1 MTIERAME
9 ILNPD
14 HRECYEGLDEVNE
27 ACRMGMDALKE
38 KLDREAQAEA
48 QAEVKLYEKL
58 IEKYGAGKVLY
69 QAELALHDLL
79 CDMQEVRWRRASAE
93 RQKQPE
99 KIIRAAVEIAMNV
112 LSVIYGDCAEEEC
125 ALLDKLAEKAGVQP

>member
-14 HRECYEGLDEVNE
+14 HWECYDGLAEVNE
-27 ACRMGMDALKE
+27 ACRMGVAALKE
-38 KLDREAQAEA
+38 GLDRENQADA

-58 IEKYGAGKVLY
+58 IEKYGAAKVLY
-69 QAELALHDLL
+69 QAELALYDLL
-79 CDMQEVRWRRASAE
+79 CDMEEIRWRRASAE
-93 RQKQPE
+93 RQKRMV
-99 KIIRAAVEIAMNV
+99 KNRAAAEIALNV

-125 ALLDKLAEKAGVQP
+125 ALLDVLADKAEIKL

>member
-14 HRECYEGLDEVNE
+14 HWECYEGLDEVNE
-27 ACRMGMDALKE
+27 ACRMGMAALKE
-38 KLDREAQAEA
+38 GLDRENQADA

-58 IEKYGAGKVLY
+58 IEKYGADKVLY

-79 CDMQEVRWRRASAE
+79 CDMEEVRWRRASAE
-93 RQKQPE
+93 RQKRMV
-99 KIIRAAVEIAMNV
+99 KNRAAAEIALNV

-125 ALLDKLAEKAGVQP
+125 ALLDELAAKAEIKL

>member
-27 ACRMGMDALKE
+27 ACRMGMAAMKE
-38 KLDREAQAEA
+38 GLDRENQADA

-79 CDMQEVRWRRASAE
+79 CDMEEVRWRRASAE
-93 RQKQPE
+93 RQKRMV
-99 KIIRAAVEIAMNV
+99 KNRAAAEIALNV

-125 ALLDKLAEKAGVQP
+125 ALLDELAAKAEIKL

>member
-27 ACRMGMDALKE
+27 ACRMGMAALKE
-38 KLDREAQAEA
+38 GLDRENQADA

-58 IEKYGAGKVLY
+58 IEKYGAAKVLY

-79 CDMQEVRWRRASAE
+79 CDMEEVRWRRASAE
-93 RQKQPE
+93 RQKRMV
-99 KIIRAAVEIAMNV
+99 KNRAAAEIALNV

-125 ALLDKLAEKAGVQP
+125 ALLDELAAKAEIKL

>member
-9 ILNPD
+9 ILDPD
-14 HRECYEGLDEVNE
+14 HWECYEGLDEVNE
-27 ACRMGMDALKE
+27 ACRMGMAALKE
-38 KLDREAQAEA
+38 GLDRENQADA

-69 QAELALHDLL
+69 QAELAIHDLL
-79 CDMQEVRWRRASAE
+79 CEMEEVRWRRASAE

-99 KIIRAAVEIAMNV
+99 KIIRAAAEIALNV

-125 ALLDKLAEKAGVQP
+125 ALLDELAAKAEIKL

>member
-14 HRECYEGLDEVNE
+14 QRECYEGLDEVNE
-27 ACRMGMDALKE
+27 ACRMGMAALKE
-38 KLDREAQAEA
+38 GLDRENQADA

-79 CDMQEVRWRRASAE
+79 CDMEEVRWRRASAE
-93 RQKQPE
+93 RQKRMV
-99 KIIRAAVEIAMNV
+99 KNRAAAEIALNV

-125 ALLDKLAEKAGVQP
+125 ALLDELAAKAEIKL

>member
-9 ILNPD
+9 ILDPE
-14 HRECYEGLDEVNE
+14 HREQYESVGPVNE

-48 QAEVKLYEKL
+48 QAEVKLYERL

-79 CDMQEVRWRRASAE
+79 CDMEEVRWRRASAE
-93 RQKQPE
+93 RQE
-99 KIIRAAVEIAMNV
+99 RMVRNRAAAEIALNV

-125 ALLDKLAEKAGVQP
+125 ALLDELAEKAGVQM

>member
-27 ACRMGMDALKE
+27 ACRMGMAALKE
-38 KLDREAQAEA
+38 GLDRENQADA

-79 CDMQEVRWRRASAE
+79 CDMEEVRWRRASAE
-93 RQKQPE
+93 RQKRMV
-99 KIIRAAVEIAMNV
+99 KNRAAAEIALNV

-125 ALLDKLAEKAGVQP
+125 ALLDELAEKAGVQP

>member
-27 ACRMGMDALKE
+27 ACRMGMAALKE
-38 KLDREAQAEA
+38 GLDRENQAEA

-58 IEKYGAGKVLY
+58 IEKHGAEKVLY

-79 CDMQEVRWRRASAE
+79 WDMEEVRWRRASAE
-93 RQKQPE
+93 RQKRMV
-99 KIIRAAVEIAMNV
+99 KNRAAAEIALNV

-125 ALLDKLAEKAGVQP
+125 ALMDDLAAKAELKL